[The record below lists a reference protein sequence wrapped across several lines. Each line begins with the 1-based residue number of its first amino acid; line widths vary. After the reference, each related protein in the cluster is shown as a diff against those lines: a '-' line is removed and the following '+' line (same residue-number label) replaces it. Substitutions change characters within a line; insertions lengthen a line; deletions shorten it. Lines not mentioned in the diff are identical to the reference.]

1 MSVDRLPSPA
11 RFPAAPAPDVV
22 VPATPMPD
30 GRRAHLQV
38 LCGPGVYPAQR
49 DTWLLADVL
58 RSELLDSPEEPRR
71 VLELCSGAGALSLVA
86 AGFAGTDVTAV
97 DCSRKALA
105 CAWINARRHGR
116 RVRVRRGDLT
126 APVVGTQFDL
136 VVANPPY
143 VPTDDAELPARG
155 VMRAFDGG
163 LDGRVV
169 LDRVCA
175 EAPAVLAPGGRLLM
189 VHSAIN
195 GVERTLRQL
204 RAHGLDADVAARC
217 HHPFGPVFTA
227 RSRMLEERGLI
238 APGQRTEELIVVRAT
253 RPVNGLVLSLGT
265 EGRSLLES
273 AGRLSRAARRPVSPA
288 QPARERG

>member
-1 MSVDRLPSPA
+1 VSVDRLTSPA
-11 RFPAAPAPDVV
+11 RLTSSPEL
-22 VPATPMPD
+22 ATPD
-30 GRRAHLQV
+30 GRRPHLPV
-38 LCGPGVYPAQR
+38 FCGPGVYPAQR

-105 CAWINARRHGR
+105 SAWVNARRLGR
-116 RVRVRRGDLT
+116 RVRVRHGDLT
-126 APVVGTQFDL
+126 APVVGRQFDL

-143 VPTDDAELPARG
+143 VPASDDTLPTRG

-163 LDGRVV
+163 RDGRVV

-195 GVERTLRQL
+195 GVEETLRRL
-204 RAHGLDADVAARC
+204 RSSGLDAEVATRC

-227 RSRMLEERGLI
+227 RAAMLEERGLI
-238 APGQRTEELIVVRAT
+238 APGQRTEELVVVRAT
-253 RPVNGLVLSLGT
+253 RPMA
-265 EGRSLLES
+265 EES
-273 AGRLSRAARRPVSPA
+273 AA
-288 QPARERG
+288 